1 MLVIEASNIINDIF
15 YILYVAV
22 YRVHCVDTF
31 EIPVNVNRYAVK
43 DIFLYIYTFEFQ
55 VKPKINF
62 IVIISPI
69 INKIFKITLGKVI
82 MDNNTKKPYIKNTN
96 NSFNLIYIL

>member
-1 MLVIEASNIINDIF
+1 M
-15 YILYVAV
+15 
-22 YRVHCVDTF
+22 
-31 EIPVNVNRYAVK
+31 
-43 DIFLYIYTFEFQ
+43 FEFQ